1 MLAVARQTPVDS
13 FQMLAVARQTP
24 VDSFQ
29 MLAVAGQ
36 PPVDSFQALANPVQA
51 RTVVSAQGT
60 QLAQHVMERRLGC
73 FTHRSRI

>member
-1 MLAVARQTPVDS
+1 MARQPLVDS
-13 FQMLAVARQTP
+13 FQALA
-24 VDSFQ
+24 
-29 MLAVAGQ
+29 MAGQ
-36 PPVDSFQALANPVQA
+36 PPVDSFQALAVARQPPVDSFQTLANPVQA